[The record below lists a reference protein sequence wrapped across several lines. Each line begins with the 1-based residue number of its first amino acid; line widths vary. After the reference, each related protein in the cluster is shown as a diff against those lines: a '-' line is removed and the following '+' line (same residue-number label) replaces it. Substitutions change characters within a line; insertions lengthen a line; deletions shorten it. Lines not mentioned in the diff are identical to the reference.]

1 MFHDCSELE
10 QLGFTP
16 FFSLQIAGA
25 LDATK
30 VARVMAEHRGEYELA
45 GVGPARRAVLAG
57 RLQHEL
63 SEAERPT
70 VGDWV
75 LLADAA
81 PLTRI
86 ERMLER
92 QNALRRVVVGGSS
105 RAQNL
110 AANVDLCCVV
120 AALSDG
126 DERVRHRSLNAHRIQ
141 RYLTLAESSR
151 IPALVLINKADV
163 LGADAAEQARAELSN
178 ELPEAR
184 TLLVSAHTGL
194 GLEELR
200 AELPAGS
207 TAVLL
212 GSSGVGKST
221 LVNALLGA
229 PRLRTGAER
238 EGDARGRHTTT
249 ARQLLRLEHG
259 ALLIDTPGMRE
270 LALWADATDD
280 TDTPDGF
287 DDIAALALHC
297 RFRDCAHGGE
307 PGCAVNS
314 AVESGALSAARLE
327 HAHKLQREL
336 LHQKRRVDQR
346 LRAERQRQVK
356 AAVREAR
363 VRTKDKWR

>member
-1 MFHDCSELE
+1 MFHDGSELE
-10 QLGFTP
+10 QLGFNP
-16 FFSLQIAGA
+16 FFFRQISGA
-25 LDATK
+25 VDATR
-30 VARVMAEHRGEYELA
+30 VARVIAEHRGEYELG
-45 GVGPARRAVLAG
+45 GVGASRRAVLAG

-75 LLADAA
+75 LVSDAA
-81 PLTRI
+81 ALTRI
-86 ERMLER
+86 EQTLER
-92 QNALRRVVVGGSS
+92 QNVLRRVIVGGSS

-126 DERVRHRSLNAHRIQ
+126 DDRARHRSLNARRIQ
-141 RYLTLAESSR
+141 RYLSLAESSR

-163 LGADAAEQARAELSN
+163 LDGNAAEQAREALSN

-184 TLLVSAHTGL
+184 TLLVSAHTGQ
-194 GLEELR
+194 GIEELR

-229 PRLRTGAER
+229 AHLRTGAER

-270 LALWADATDD
+270 LALWADAD
-280 TDTPDGF
+280 TDAPEAF
-287 DDIAALALHC
+287 DDIAALAEGC
-297 RFRDCAHGGE
+297 RFRDCAHRGE
-307 PGCAVNS
+307 PGCAVIS
-314 AVESGALSAARLE
+314 AVEAGVLSAARLE
-327 HAHKLQREL
+327 HAHKLEREL

-346 LRAERQRQVK
+346 LRSERQRQVK